1 MTTGALDLVNR
12 ADGSNGRIIHLL
24 GGSLSISADGTKV
37 AFLSYESDVDPDVEV
52 APDPE
57 VLHAYVRDL
66 ETGSTELVD
75 CIDGDPCAPA
85 PGGVSNDGIDMSG
98 DGRYVLI
105 HRADAPGGACID
117 RPELDYA
124 CTQFY
129 VRDMVSRTTTLASRA
144 DGVDGPPANSYVST
158 AYLSDDGRHV
168 AFDTAATNLEPELPA
183 NTPWLSYEWTYVR
196 DLDGATTTL
205 VSRADGADGH
215 AADTGAHANGI
226 SADGS
231 KVMFGAFDDSL
242 AGFPKDAGFEAF
254 VRDVEDSRT
263 ELVSRRDGGFGLPAA
278 TATDG
283 TSTGWGDISA
293 GGDFVVFSSSDL
305 SLTGDPD
312 PEESHVFRRQ
322 ITGDPAP
329 PEVGEKV
336 QLAPEEGPVVVKIP
350 DSPFFE
356 QLERGTQVPTGSIID
371 ATDGALEIR
380 SESPFPE
387 EPERHMVWSGGRFV
401 TDQASSA
408 EALTQS
414 ILSGPL
420 LDCDTPDRLTPAG
433 LKQFNGRPPA
443 GIPIP
448 GRKLWGHGGKGHQS
462 KGGKSSASVRGTEW
476 LVWDTC
482 DGETVTYVVE
492 GRVEVEDD
500 DRARTVFVD
509 PGELYVAPGPP
520 DAAITQGPAGTTSD
534 SSPSFWF
541 DSGEPWEGYECRLD
555 ERVWSDCASPW
566 TGASLG
572 SGPHAFSV
580 RAVDG
585 NGSVPVPG
593 ATRAFRV
600 DPSAAAGPTST
611 DSRPPQT
618 KIVAGPGRR
627 STAKRNAKVSF
638 RFAADEADSSF
649 QCKMDDSKWK
659 RCSSLMPTR
668 SESAGIGSRFGRS
681 MPPETSTPLRTGGQF
696 ESADPA
702 EHPGCADRG
711 SRHRQWQ
718 QGKGHLPY

>member
-1 MTTGALDLVNR
+1 MELGGRNDAHGFARALGWLTALAVLALAGPTGAVAADYIDETLPVDVRSGGEFPHDGKSEGVLDISDDGRYILFRSSSRELTEDDYPQSPHGAPIWHQFRRDMWTGEVELVDVNADGRVAKVGAPTGASMSADGNEIVFRAPGSELGPEPLPDEIYARDMTTGALDLVNR

-57 VLHAYVRDL
+57 ILHAYVRDL

-85 PGGVSNDGIDMSG
+85 PGGVSNDGIDMSA

-380 SESPFPE
+380 SEIAVSRASPNAT
-387 EPERHMVWSGGRFV
+387 WSGPAAEFV
-401 TDQASSA
+401 TDQAELRRGPDPVDPLGTAARLRHARSPHPRRSQA
-408 EALTQS
+408 VQRATS
-414 ILSGPL
+414 RRDPDSGPQAL
-420 LDCDTPDRLTPAG
+420 GPRRQGTPEQGREVLGQRPRDRVAG
-433 LKQFNGRPPA
+433 LGHLRRRDGHLRGR
-443 GIPIP
+443 
-448 GRKLWGHGGKGHQS
+448 
-462 KGGKSSASVRGTEW
+462 
-476 LVWDTC
+476 
-482 DGETVTYVVE
+482 
-492 GRVEVEDD
+492 
-500 DRARTVFVD
+500 
-509 PGELYVAPGPP
+509 
-520 DAAITQGPAGTTSD
+520 
-534 SSPSFWF
+534 
-541 DSGEPWEGYECRLD
+541 
-555 ERVWSDCASPW
+555 
-566 TGASLG
+566 
-572 SGPHAFSV
+572 
-580 RAVDG
+580 
-585 NGSVPVPG
+585 
-593 ATRAFRV
+593 
-600 DPSAAAGPTST
+600 
-611 DSRPPQT
+611 
-618 KIVAGPGRR
+618 GPGRGR
-627 STAKRNAKVSF
+627 GRRPRANRLRRPRRAL
-638 RFAADEADSSF
+638 RRARAA
-649 QCKMDDSKWK
+649 
-659 RCSSLMPTR
+659 
-668 SESAGIGSRFGRS
+668 
-681 MPPETSTPLRTGGQF
+681 
-696 ESADPA
+696 
-702 EHPGCADRG
+702 
-711 SRHRQWQ
+711 
-718 QGKGHLPY
+718 